1 MHANSL
7 PRFGISR
14 DHGAIPPAPYFCIE
28 FIPVGQTTRLP
39 ITTMRV
45 TIVDSRAPPVTKPSS
60 WTRLDRR
67 ITARPNTSGRACPFW
82 RGAGGRS
89 SVIPDA
95 EAQVWR
101 ADGEQ
106 AGSGGFV
113 EEDLVA
119 SDLSRRRIT
128 DEVQRRHPGRLGLG
142 DVGRQ
147 VARGSAQSPRDLRSG
162 RSV

>member
-1 MHANSL
+1 MTGLH
-7 PRFGISR
+7 
-14 DHGAIPPAPYFCIE
+14 
-28 FIPVGQTTRLP
+28 
-39 ITTMRV
+39 
-45 TIVDSRAPPVTKPSS
+45 RAHC
-60 WTRLDRR
+60 
-67 ITARPNTSGRACPFW
+67 GRECPF
-82 RGAGGRS
+82 GGLRS

-95 EAQVWR
+95 EAHVWR

-128 DEVQRRHPGRLGLG
+128 DEVQRRRPGRLGLG

-147 VARGSAQSPRDLRSG
+147 PQMPGTCAEEIWQYHCGSTTNQT
-162 RSV
+162 